1 MNKAANQED
10 NFDMF
15 GFEGV
20 SLADI
25 DKLLDDEESKVRWPE
40 MMLTI
45 FESLKD
51 ECSKLGL
58 DEIVALVLLARLCKD
73 TGGLQYYFPKG
84 EQLEHQLRCMYIWR
98 EFNGQ
103 NVPELAIKYNLS
115 TQNIY
120 AAIRRM
126 RNLEVRKRQH
136 QLF

>member
-1 MNKAANQED
+1 MNKAANQEE

-15 GFEGV
+15 GFDGV
-20 SLADI
+20 SLSDVE
-25 DKLLDDEESKVRWPE
+25 KLLGDEESKARWPE

-58 DEIVALVLLARLCKD
+58 DEKVAMVLLARLCKD

-84 EQLEHQLRCMYIWR
+84 EMLEHQLRCMYIWR
-98 EFNGQ
+98 EFNGH
-103 NVPELAIKYNLS
+103 NVPELSRKYGIS
-115 TQNIY
+115 TQKIY
-120 AAIRRM
+120 LAISKM
-126 RNLEVRKRQH
+126 RKLEVRKRQR

>member
-1 MNKAANQED
+1 MNKAANQEE

-15 GFEGV
+15 GFDGV

-58 DEIVALVLLARLCKD
+58 DERVALVMLARLCKD
-73 TGGLQYYFPKG
+73 TGGMQYYFPKG
-84 EQLEHQLRCMYIWR
+84 EQLEDQLRWMYIWR
-98 EFNGQ
+98 DFDGKNIL
-103 NVPELAIKYNLS
+103 ELSRKYKVS

-120 AAIRRM
+120 SSIRRM
-126 RNLEVRKRQH
+126 RKLELKSRQH
-136 QLF
+136 ALF